1 MSDEEFSGIQKKIFA
16 WLLIAV
22 LGSNA
27 GMLALNKAN
36 PQFRADAF
44 TGQEGKELES
54 RINRID
60 AEQQKMIWRM
70 VKQEAAATECQKTT
84 QDHLRRH
91 P

>member
-1 MSDEEFSGIQKKIFA
+1 MPDEMSFDKKTLAYVLILVMSG
-16 WLLIAV
+16 
-22 LGSNA
+22 NA
-27 GMLALNKAN
+27 GVVFLNKTN
-36 PQFRADAF
+36 PELRADSF
-44 TGQEGKELES
+44 TGQEGKDLEI

-70 VKQEAAATECQKTT
+70 VKQEAATTECQKTT